1 MSEHEAKSYP
11 EFSVE
16 QLQAELRR
24 VNYRRRFSQSVLRIL
39 LVLALVVAVAVA
51 AAYLWLPVMRIYG
64 DSMENTLVSGD
75 VVVAV
80 RGLDAEAGDLVAF
93 EVSGKLLMKRVI
105 AKGGDVV
112 SIDAHGAVSV
122 NGVVLEEPYVD
133 ELALGTCDVQMPCT
147 VPAGM
152 YFVMGDHR
160 TVSIDSRSEAVGFV
174 GKDQIVGRVVLRV
187 WPLSRLD
194 WLG

>member
-80 RGLDAEAGDLVAF
+80 RGLDAEAGEIISVA
-93 EVSGKLLMKRVI
+93 EADSDGKCV
-105 AKGGDVV
+105 A
-112 SIDAHGAVSV
+112 SA
-122 NGVVLEEPYVD
+122 
-133 ELALGTCDVQMPCT
+133 TCIM
-147 VPAGM
+147 A
-152 YFVMGDHR
+152 
-160 TVSIDSRSEAVGFV
+160 
-174 GKDQIVGRVVLRV
+174 
-187 WPLSRLD
+187 
-194 WLG
+194 